1 MATPPDSSQ
10 QNKDNTYVIDSE
22 SAAEMARLMRQ
33 DQLLTTGMG
42 GLFPER
48 DTIDAISSILD
59 IACGPGGW
67 VLETAFQYK
76 DKDVVGVDISQKM
89 IAYAQG
95 QAKVQG
101 LDNAHFQVMNALKPL
116 EFSDASFDLV
126 NTRLIVAFMLP
137 RVWPAFL
144 QECKRILTPGGTIRL
159 TDLEWGFSN
168 MRAFE
173 KISSLFCE
181 ALMKAGQSF
190 SPNGYHMG
198 LQPVM
203 PRLLKDAGFENIK
216 RKSHSLDFSYGTE
229 AHESFFHDLKIAF
242 KLLQPF
248 MLKWE
253 VVKTQEDMDDLYEQA
268 MEEMQ
273 SKDFCGYWS
282 LLTVWG
288 TKPTIS

>member
-1 MATPPDSSQ
+1 MATSSGESQ

-22 SAAEMARLMRQ
+22 SSAEMARLMRQ
-33 DQLLTTGMG
+33 DQLLTIGMG

-48 DTIDAISSILD
+48 DNLDNISSILD

-67 VLETAFQYK
+67 VLETAFQHQ
-76 DKDVVGVDISQKM
+76 DKDVTGVDISQKM
-89 IAYAQG
+89 IAYAQA

-101 LDNAHFQVMNALKPL
+101 LENAHFEVMNALKP
-116 EFSDASFDLV
+116 FSFTDESFDLV

-137 RVWPAFL
+137 SVWPNFL
-144 QECKRILTPGGTIRL
+144 QECKRILRPGGIIRL

-173 KISSLFCE
+173 KISSLFSE

-190 SPNGYHMG
+190 SPNGHHLG

-203 PRLLKDAGFENIK
+203 PRLLQKAGFENIE
-216 RKSHSLDFSYGTE
+216 RMSHSIDFSYGTE
-229 AHESFFHDLKIAF
+229 PHESFYHDLKIAF

-253 VVKTQEDMDDLYEQA
+253 VVKTQAEIDALYEQA

-273 SKDFCGYWS
+273 SEEFCGYWS
-282 LLTVWG
+282 LLTIWG
-288 TKPTIS
+288 TK